1 MRPQL
6 QRINIL
12 VLGIA
17 GAQDPVTTVADGQFL
32 CEHIVHSTLEVLE
45 ASHISNVEQPQAF
58 NHAVEAVMKRF
69 N

>member
-1 MRPQL
+1 
-6 QRINIL
+6 
-12 VLGIA
+12 
-17 GAQDPVTTVADGQFL
+17 VADGQFL